1 MDVTSLNT
9 VQLPVAATVTA
20 AISAEEQVQ
29 NRQLIR
35 AVRAVNAVEL
45 YGQDSEVTFVL
56 DPAGHARLQVVNRK
70 TKEVIR
76 QIPPQDLLSAARSVG
91 LSG

>member
-1 MDVTSLNT
+1 MDVTSLNP
-9 VQLPVAATVTA
+9 VQPPVATPVAAGT
-20 AISAEEQVQ
+20 SAEQQAE

-35 AVRAVNAVEL
+35 AVRAVNDVEL
-45 YGQDSEVTFVL
+45 YGQDSKVTFVL
-56 DPAGHARLQVVNRK
+56 NQEGRPMLQVVNRK

-76 QIPPQDLLSAARSVG
+76 QIPPQDVLSAAKLVG